1 MNDVANKLTYQKLK
15 KTISFIFSSVCF
27 LLEKKL
33 EQIKPSPI
41 KLFFLQQMNVSC
53 PHGVRACMI
62 GRCLD
67 QTCSR
72 VSFEYT

>member
-27 LLEKKL
+27 LSEKKL
-33 EQIKPSPI
+33 EKINPSPI

-53 PHGVRACMI
+53 PHDMCCVVCIIVMFV
-62 GRCLD
+62 CLA
-67 QTCSR
+67 
-72 VSFEYT
+72 FNY